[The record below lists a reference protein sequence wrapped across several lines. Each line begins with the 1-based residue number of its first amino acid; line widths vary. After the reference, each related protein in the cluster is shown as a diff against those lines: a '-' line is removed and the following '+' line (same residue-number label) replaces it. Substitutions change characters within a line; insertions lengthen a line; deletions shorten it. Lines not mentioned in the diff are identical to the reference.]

1 VKARAI
7 TILFAVISMTMMSG
21 CFEKVP
27 LSVTNGLENYDIHV
41 VYISRSTDSV
51 WGTNHLPGTDI
62 LEPGRTAEVMVTTGV
77 YDIQVIDEDGDTY
90 TLNDV
95 KIDGDGFTWNV
106 TIDQIDTVQTP
117 APGNTGSTGT
127 CPVTFSN
134 DLGSWD
140 ITGVYISPSDSDSW
154 GDNHIQGEI
163 LYPGDTYTAYVESD
177 TYDIYLEDEDGDTYT
192 RWSVYIGDSGYHWDV
207 SLSDLDSSGG

>member
-1 VKARAI
+1 MI
-7 TILFAVISMTMMSG
+7 FAVLSLTQLSG

-27 LSVTNGLENYDIHV
+27 LSVTNGLEMYDIHV
-41 VYISRSTDSV
+41 IYISRNSDNI

-62 LEPGRTAEVMVTTGV
+62 LEPGKTAEVLVSPGI
-77 YDIQVIDEDGDTY
+77 YDIQVTDQDGDTY

-95 KIDGDGFTWNV
+95 TIGDEGYNWTV
-106 TIDQIDTVQTP
+106 TIAQIDPVQT
-117 APGNTGSTGT
+117 AVSGSANITGS
-127 CPVTFSN
+127 CPVTFTN

-163 LYPGDTYTAYVESD
+163 LYPGDTFTAYVESN

-192 RWSVYIGDSGYHWDV
+192 RWEVYIGNSGYQWEV
-207 SLSDLDSSGG
+207 TLSDIDSSGG